1 MGNYEDETIKKITDE
16 INSVYF
22 LPDIQREFVWG
33 GDKNKFEDKVYDL
46 FDSLMRGYPIG
57 TMLFWDVKYEDLL
70 RDNISVLKF
79 LDNSNSKNIEV
90 PIDHFKDRPIRL
102 VLDGQQR
109 MTIFNLSLKGVFED
123 DKTNKKKI
131 LYFNV
136 LSSDNI
142 SKEINERIYEFK
154 LLEDKG
160 DVIFNDEN
168 IWYKVRSVINKKFD
182 PLDETEKIVKEGNC
196 KDSEKIIIKNL
207 FRLQKTLT
215 DQNVSYFRIDSDKKD
230 EEALEIFVRVNSGGV
245 TLTYSDLLFSKIKQY
260 WKKGDDALDAREEFE
275 NTLEN
280 INKEEFEFDTDFIL
294 KTCLVLIDKDIR
306 YQIKNFNKA
315 NVELMK
321 QKWSEIKRAIE
332 IVIDFL
338 NSINITS
345 KKYLRSNNAIIPLI
359 YYSYKNSVKEID
371 NTSRDY
377 DLMKKYIYAVLI
389 NGVFGG
395 QSDSLLTDS
404 RIIIQENK
412 TKLFPMEDI
421 FRTFEKRNKLIR
433 KGNDFM
439 SLLRDVKYGS
449 DKSKLILN
457 IIYGRILT
465 VNPQEDHMF
474 PRTPTKKKFD
484 KDLVDNIANIQTL
497 GLINQKKGKMEF
509 KDWLKESER
518 SEDYMELHLVPKLA
532 SYKEDKFEEF
542 IERRRELILKKVIS
556 FFD

>member
-1 MGNYEDETIKKITDE
+1 MSALVIGMGNYEDETIKKITDE

-439 SLLRDVKYGS
+439 SLLRDVKS
-449 DKSKLILN
+449 DLN
-457 IIYGRILT
+457 
-465 VNPQEDHMF
+465 
-474 PRTPTKKKFD
+474 
-484 KDLVDNIANIQTL
+484 
-497 GLINQKKGKMEF
+497 
-509 KDWLKESER
+509 
-518 SEDYMELHLVPKLA
+518 
-532 SYKEDKFEEF
+532 
-542 IERRRELILKKVIS
+542 
-556 FFD
+556 